1 MPRIERHYPRLP
13 VESRVFI
20 EMEAAAAGSS
30 EGAAIVVCKTLDVS
44 SEGLRVAVP
53 QALTVGAFLQIGVD
67 HPGEPEI
74 DTFYLAGEVRWCTPG
89 DCEDYPWIAGFF
101 LLPAEHS
108 DINRWEELI
117 NDMDSEP

>member
-1 MPRIERHYPRLP
+1 
-13 VESRVFI
+13 
-20 EMEAAAAGSS
+20 MEAAAAGSS

-74 DTFYLAGEVRWCTPG
+74 ETFLPGGRSALVHPGETARITPG
-89 DCEDYPWIAGFF
+89 LQVSSCYRRSTRTSIAG
-101 LLPAEHS
+101 
-108 DINRWEELI
+108 RKLI